1 MRLLILLLLKM
12 LKELKFRLVGKQ
24 GRRREDGG
32 EGKRERERGRER
44 PSGLPDFPG
53 NPEAWRR
60 ALPEG

>member
-32 EGKRERERGRER
+32 EGKREREREAFRTSRFSRESR
-44 PSGLPDFPG
+44 SLEKGS
-53 NPEAWRR
+53 A
-60 ALPEG
+60 